1 MTNFISDNMKQT
13 SFMTSQCEGS
23 GKNNIC
29 LINLKKPPQ
38 HNLPAQK
45 VNNGNKRLVTELKAV
60 QAHQCP
66 FFTVLHVQDAN
77 SYKTQ

>member
-1 MTNFISDNMKQT
+1 
-13 SFMTSQCEGS
+13 MTSQCKGS
-23 GKNNIC
+23 GKNSIC

-38 HNLPAQK
+38 HNLPGSESKQREQTASHMH
-45 VNNGNKRLVTELKAV
+45 ELKAV

-66 FFTVLHVQDAN
+66 FFTVLMHVEDAN